1 MLVTSMLLLMLTQP
15 VFGDHSDDDLNDY
28 EFVTIEDTQDYQ
40 ECIADPPT
48 CVSMDLDDDYLFG
61 TIPTEIGLLTEL
73 TGFHVYSNYLTG
85 TIPTELGKCSK
96 MLDAEFYENW
106 FTGSIPTEIGSL
118 TDLTYFSVEDNALT
132 GPIPTEFGLLTSM
145 EELDLS
151 DTSLYTDRGP
161 VRIFVRSGLTGPIPT
176 ELGNLQQLTELE
188 LDDNRLTGTLPTE
201 FGRLQVLYE
210 FRLEDNRLTGT
221 FPTELGEMDALSSF
235 YAYKN
240 PITGTLPTE
249 LARLTDEL
257 YDFDVYGTLICGDFD
272 DVVPSDVQDL
282 DVDFDYVGH
291 CALNDEDISECYYDI
306 EDCKYLDTY
315 YRLGGTIPTEIGLLT
330 ALTYL
335 ELDSGF
341 GSIPTEIGNLVLL
354 TELWYIEDT
363 KLTSSIP
370 TEIGNLVLLTELGIE
385 DNYLTGTMP
394 TELGMLTSL
403 TGLSIENNFITGTI
417 PTELG
422 NLDALSLLEVE
433 HNLLTGPIPSE
444 IGLLT
449 ALYRLDFYNNRL
461 SGSVP
466 SELAQVMDADAGGDG
481 EELYMYR
488 NQWLCGALPDQFFK
502 DGVNDG
508 VDDSDFVDDDYIWIG
523 SSTRLHPQS
532 TNIALGIDCEALDE
546 DGRNGI
552 ILAVIANNMT
562 ALEIAL
568 ADETQNVDKIDRT
581 DVGANALMY
590 ASMYDHQ
597 DMAKKLLSAGAD
609 TSRLSVTRFS
619 PLDAHWSAYA
629 WAAWFGTDKIMEMYL
644 TPAPG
649 YGKRDI
655 ILDTPTHYYGMT
667 PLHIA
672 VWKEHCK
679 TAKLLIDAGH
689 DVDATDDYG
698 QTPLHYAALVGATAC
713 AEDLVAAGADV
724 GVEADAWGIGDDAA
738 TQWPDYTA
746 YEMAEYYDH
755 NGILDAILEA

>member
-15 VFGDHSDDDLNDY
+15 VFGDHSDDY

-48 CVSMDLDDDYLFG
+48 CVSMYLDEDDLFG

-73 TGFHVYSNYLTG
+73 TYFEVDSNFLTG
-85 TIPTELGKCSK
+85 TIPTEFGKCLK
-96 MLDAEFYENW
+96 MLDAEFYTNW

-118 TDLTYFSVEDNALT
+118 TDMTYFDVEENALT
-132 GPIPTEFGLLTSM
+132 GPIPTEFGLLTLL
-145 EELDLS
+145 EEAWLNENS
-151 DTSLYTDRGP
+151 RYHDRGP
-161 VRIFVRSGLTGPIPT
+161 AWIGVRSGLTGPIPT
-176 ELGNLQQLTELE
+176 ELGNLQQLTELHM
-188 LDDNRLTGTLPTE
+188 DDNRLTGTLPTE
-201 FGRLQVLYE
+201 FGRLQALTEITLQV
-210 FRLEDNRLTGT
+210 NRLTGT
-221 FPTELGEMDALSSF
+221 FPTELGEMDALSYF
-235 YAYKN
+235 AAFEN
-240 PITGTLPTE
+240 PFTGTLPTE

-257 YDFDVYGTLICGDFD
+257 DEFIVYGTLICGDFD

-282 DVDFDYVGH
+282 DVDFDDVGR
-291 CALNDEDISECYYDI
+291 CAEYDEDISECYYDI
-306 EDCKYLDTY
+306 EDCEYLDISWN
-315 YRLGGTIPTEIGLLT
+315 LGGTIPTEIGLFT
-330 ALTYL
+330 ALTSL
-335 ELDSGF
+335 DLDSGF

-354 TELWYIEDT
+354 AELYIEYT
-363 KLTSSIP
+363 QVTSSIP
-370 TEIGNLVLLTELGIE
+370 TEIGNLVLLTELEIE
-385 DNYLTGTMP
+385 ENYLTGTMP

-403 TGLSIENNFITGTI
+403 TELSIDNNFITGTI

-422 NLDALSLLEVE
+422 NLDALTDLEVE
-433 HNLLTGPIPSE
+433 YNLLTGPIPSE

-449 ALYRLDFYNNRL
+449 ALSLLDFYNNRL

-466 SELAQVMDADAGGDG
+466 SELAQVMDSDAGGDG
-481 EELYMYR
+481 ERLRMYR
-488 NQWLCGALPDQFFK
+488 NQWLCGALPDQFFA
-502 DGVNDG
+502 DGVNNG
-508 VDDSDFVDDDYIWIG
+508 VSDTDFVDDDDYIMIG
-523 SSTRLHPQS
+523 NSKKKWPKS
-532 TNIALGIDCEALDE
+532 TNMALGIDCEALDE

-609 TSRLSVTRFS
+609 TSRLSVTHFS

-655 ILDTPTHYYGMT
+655 ILDTPTYYYGMT

-724 GVEADAWGIGDDAA
+724 GVEADAWGIGDDAE

-746 YEMAEYYDH
+746 YEMADYYDH